1 MPSLHI
7 SVEAIVTLDSKIFC
21 YSGIAVRLATR
32 QGAKFALSSG
42 YVYMYVKVYCK
53 FYSQSNFTFIVDID
67 EIASIMGVSDDR
79 NGISGSGVQSFA
91 SQLGSPDGMY

>member
-1 MPSLHI
+1 
-7 SVEAIVTLDSKIFC
+7 
-21 YSGIAVRLATR
+21 
-32 QGAKFALSSG
+32 
-42 YVYMYVKVYCK
+42 MYVKVYCK

-79 NGISGSGVQSFA
+79 NGISGSGIQSFA